1 MAPRLPRIV
10 VVLGLVAFLNDAAS
24 EMITPLLPVFLVT
37 TLGAGPAIVGL
48 IEGLAE
54 SLSSIL
60 KLVSGWLVDR
70 GWSARRLVLGGYG
83 LSNSVRP
90 LLGLAFGWT
99 WILVLR
105 ALDRIGKGL
114 RTSPRDAMIAVSVPF
129 VDRGRAFGFHRG
141 MDHAGA
147 MLGAA
152 IAFALLY
159 AGVEMRAV
167 FVLSVIP
174 GILAMLL
181 LWRVLPKPV
190 IAHCAEYVPL
200 RWQGLAWPL
209 RGLIL
214 STGVLAL
221 ATVPEAFLVLW
232 AMEHGV
238 GTAAIPLLWM
248 LAHACKSILAYAA
261 GDLSDRLG
269 RVAVVVAGWG
279 GRIAVIVLIMTLGE
293 GPLTVW
299 CLFVA
304 YGAALAC
311 SEGAERALI
320 GDYAP
325 SAQKATAFG
334 LYHLVSSL
342 FALPGAVGLG
352 LLWEWQGWNA
362 ALVTAAVVT
371 AVAAGVFLTLVSRM
385 SVSARAG
392 LHDAG

>member
-10 VVLGLVAFLNDAAS
+10 VVLGMVAFLNDAAS

-48 IEGLAE
+48 VEGVAE

-70 GWSARRLVLGGYG
+70 GWRARRLVLGGYG

-99 WILVLR
+99 WVLVLR

-114 RTSPRDAMIAVSVPF
+114 RTSPRDAMIAVSVSRA
-129 VDRGRAFGFHRG
+129 DRGRGFGFHRG

-159 AGVEMRAV
+159 AGAELQTV
-167 FVLSVIP
+167 FMLSVVP
-174 GILAMLL
+174 GIAVMLL
-181 LWRVLPKPV
+181 LRLGLPEPV
-190 IAHCAEYVPL
+190 IASRVEHVPL
-200 RWQGLAWPL
+200 RWHGLAWPL

-214 STGVLAL
+214 SSGVLAL

-248 LAHACKSILAYAA
+248 LGHACKSILAYAA

-279 GRIAVIVLIMTLGE
+279 GRIAVMLLIMTLGD

-325 SAQKATAFG
+325 SAQRATAFG

-352 LLWEWQGWNA
+352 LMWEWQGWNA
-362 ALVTAAVVT
+362 ALMTAAVVT

-392 LHDAG
+392 LQDAG

>member
-1 MAPRLPRIV
+1 MTPGLPRIV
-10 VVLGLVAFLNDAAS
+10 VVLGLVSFLNDAAS
-24 EMITPLLPVFLVT
+24 EMITPLLPVFLVA

-83 LSNSVRP
+83 LSNTVRP
-90 LLGLAFGWT
+90 LFGLALGWT
-99 WILVLR
+99 WVLVLR

-159 AGVEMRAV
+159 AGAEMESV
-167 FVLSVIP
+167 FMLSVIP

-190 IAHCAEYVPL
+190 IAHCVEHVPL

-214 STGVLAL
+214 SSGVLAL

-238 GTAAIPLLWM
+238 GNAAIPLLWM

-269 RVAVVVAGWG
+269 CVAVVVTGWS

-325 SAQKATAFG
+325 SAQKATVFG

-392 LHDAG
+392 FQDAG

>member
-10 VVLGLVAFLNDAAS
+10 IVLGLVAFLNDAAS

-48 IEGLAE
+48 IEGIAE

-70 GWSARRLVLGGYG
+70 GWSTRRLVLGGYG

-90 LLGLAFGWT
+90 LLGLALGWT
-99 WILVLR
+99 WVLVLR

-114 RTSPRDAMIAVSVPF
+114 RTSPRDAMIAASV

-159 AGVEMRAV
+159 AGAELQSV
-167 FVLSVIP
+167 FMLSVIP
-174 GILAMLL
+174 GIAAILL
-181 LWRVLPKPV
+181 LWRGLPQPA
-190 IAHCAEYVPL
+190 IASRTERAPL

-214 STGVLAL
+214 SSGVLAL
-221 ATVPEAFLVLW
+221 ATVPEAFMVLW
-232 AMEHGV
+232 ATQHGV
-238 GTAAIPLLWM
+238 SNAAIPLLWM
-248 LAHACKSILAYAA
+248 LAHACKAILAYAA

-269 RVAVVVAGWG
+269 RVAIVVAGWG
-279 GRIAVIVLIMTLGE
+279 GRIAVMLMIITLGD
-293 GPLTVW
+293 GPLAVW

-311 SEGAERALI
+311 TEGAERALV

-325 SAQKATAFG
+325 SPQKATAFG

-352 LLWEWQGWNA
+352 LLWEWWGWNA

-371 AVAAGVFLTLVSRM
+371 AVAAGVFLTLGSRM

-392 LHDAG
+392 LQDAG